1 MWWPESGSF
10 PKIKLP
16 SESGY
21 KESRNNVS
29 YCGSRVGDRWFKG
42 LESPHLVALSDK
54 LYDNT
59 GGKTADASSSTSGYG
74 TFYPESSATLSA
86 PPTPASSIKKTESY
100 QSMPPPA
107 DQQSPYSYGY
117 GDEKKKM
124 LIQGPGEG
132 QTDFSMFST
141 AYPSSVT
148 GGRGYSGHGGFRRQL
163 RAAGPA
169 CARF

>member
-1 MWWPESGSF
+1 MKPE
-10 PKIKLP
+10 
-16 SESGY
+16 
-21 KESRNNVS
+21 
-29 YCGSRVGDRWFKG
+29 
-42 LESPHLVALSDK
+42 
-54 LYDNT
+54 
-59 GGKTADASSSTSGYG
+59 DASSSTSGYG
-74 TFYPESSATLSA
+74 TFYPESSSTFSA
-86 PPTPASSIKKTESY
+86 PPTPAPTSIKTESY

-148 GGRGYSGHGGFRRQL
+148 GGRGYSGHGGLKGGLERPLLPFKVLKRRLVSSQAGESS
-163 RAAGPA
+163 RPGRASRGSRTKASEVAAGARTLDTTAPTSDGVSVPA
-169 CARF
+169 LGRVV